1 MTAGLNRIEKLGVLV
16 DTCTSKRRLGRVID
30 GPASL
35 SRPGIAW
42 IDVGPAVIRYR
53 AQGAGAH
60 TIVFAADPPIVIE
73 HYDELFRLLGSD
85 FRVIV
90 LEMPGFGFSIARA
103 ELQFGFSETNDLI
116 ARALREV
123 VGGPCLLV
131 FPCVSAYC
139 AIDIAGRYPDLVG
152 GLVVIQAPSWPE
164 QLKWKYARDSSG
176 VLMKPVIGQLVLRI
190 LRRKIPAMWFSA
202 AVGHRERL
210 SELVDTA
217 NVALA
222 NGACFCLAS
231 VFQRYLSDD
240 IPPLNPVRCPSLV
253 VWGEADRSH
262 RRTDKFSTLSLLP
275 DATLVCFSEAGHF
288 PELEEPMRFAEL
300 VKDWNLQHLS
310 SCPGAAIARN
320 T

>member
-1 MTAGLNRIEKLGVLV
+1 VL
-16 DTCTSKRRLGRVID
+16 
-30 GPASL
+30 
-35 SRPGIAW
+35 
-42 IDVGPAVIRYR
+42 RYR

-73 HYDELFRLLGSD
+73 HYDELFRLLGNE

-90 LEMPGFGFSIARA
+90 LEMPGFGFSMARA
-103 ELQFGFSETNDLI
+103 ELGFGFSETNDLI
-116 ARALREV
+116 ARALREL
-123 VGGPCLLV
+123 VGGPCLLA

-139 AIDIAGRYPDLVG
+139 AIDIAGRHPDLVR

-164 QLKWKYARDSSG
+164 QLKWKHARDSSG

-190 LRRKIPAMWFSA
+190 LRRKIPKMWFSA

-210 SELVDTA
+210 SDLVDTA
-217 NVALA
+217 NCALA

-240 IPPLNPVRCPSLV
+240 VPLLHPVRCPSLI

-262 RRTDKFSTLSLLP
+262 RRTDKHSTLGLLP
-275 DATLVCFSEAGHF
+275 DAELVCFGEAGHF
-288 PELEEPMRFAEL
+288 PELEEPRRFAEL
-300 VKDWNLQHLS
+300 VKDWHLRHFAVPDVATVS
-310 SCPGAAIARN
+310 A
-320 T
+320 